1 MADVTVEGQ
10 ARRWTEMVSTL
21 QGAPITEYK
30 PFSDRLPGALTG
42 LGGALTILGALGVWI
57 RATVSGV
64 SSSFQAP
71 EEVER
76 IMGHADKLGWGLAA
90 FGLLALAGSRAW
102 SFRKSLPKFIPI
114 TSALVIAAVTARQLL
129 LLQDQYRGM
138 VEKAVQTAKTQA
150 EAGIYHAGYGWGAW
164 LLLVASVLLVLGAIA
179 GLMRELDMRRERK
192 RAFKS

>member
-42 LGGALTILGALGVWI
+42 IGGALTILGALGVWI

-64 SSSFQAP
+64 SGSFQAP
-71 EEVER
+71 EEVQR
-76 IMGHADKLGWGLAA
+76 IMGHADTIGWGLAA

-102 SFRKSLPKFIPI
+102 SFRKFLPKLIPI
-114 TSALVIAAVTARQLL
+114 TSALVIAGVVARQLL
-129 LLQDQYRGM
+129 LLQDRYKGM
-138 VEKAVQTAKTQA
+138 VSKAVDTAKTQA

-164 LLLVASVLLVLGAIA
+164 ILIAASLLLVLGAFA
-179 GLMRELDMRRERK
+179 GLMRELDVRRERK
-192 RAFKS
+192 RAFAS

>member
-1 MADVTVEGQ
+1 
-10 ARRWTEMVSTL
+10 MVSSL
-21 QGAPITEYK
+21 ESAPITEYK
-30 PFSDRLPGALTG
+30 PFSEQLPGALTG

-76 IMGHADKLGWGLAA
+76 IMGHADKIGWGLAA

-102 SFRKSLPKFIPI
+102 SFRDFLPKLIPI
-114 TSALVIAAVTARQLL
+114 TSALVIAGVVARQLL
-129 LLQDQYRGM
+129 LLQDRYKGM
-138 VEKAVQTAKTQA
+138 VSKAVETAKTQA

-164 LLLVASVLLVLGAIA
+164 ILIAAAVLLVLGVFA
-179 GLMRELDMRRERK
+179 GLMRELDIRKESK
-192 RAFKS
+192 RAFTE